1 MKTCPRCKTEK
12 PESEFHK
19 NRTQKD
25 GLQSACID
33 CMKPVNRAYIDG
45 NYEKI
50 RAARKK
56 YRETNQE
63 KIKAFESQRR
73 IKNPEKEKARS
84 EAYRRENSVK
94 IKESQSAYYIANA
107 EKRKAYTAHWRS
119 ENPGAGTVFSRN
131 RRAAERKADGIHTKD
146 DVVSIF
152 DSQRG
157 KCANCRSKL
166 IKSGYKKYHVDHIM
180 PLARGGSNDKYNLQC
195 LCPTCNMRK
204 HAKDPIDWAADSGRL
219 L

>member
-33 CMKPVNRAYIDG
+33 CMRPVNRAYIDG
-45 NYEKI
+45 NYEKV

-56 YRETNQE
+56 YREINQE

-84 EAYRRENSVK
+84 EAYKRENSEK
-94 IKESQSAYYIANA
+94 IKASQSAYYIANA

-131 RRAAERKADGIHTKD
+131 RRAAERKAQGKHTKYEVMAILD
-146 DVVSIF
+146 N
-152 DSQRG
+152 QRG
-157 KCANCRSKL
+157 LCAGCTVKLERS
-166 IKSGYKKYHVDHIM
+166 GANKYHVDHIM
-180 PLARGGSNDKYNLQC
+180 PLALGGSNDKYNLQC
-195 LCPTCNMRK
+195 LCPSCNLRK
-204 HAKDPIDWAADSGRL
+204 HAKDPICWAADRGRL